1 MATLANVVS
10 VAGNNAGDSFC
21 AVLST
26 GHVDCWGENVHG
38 ELGSGT
44 TTNSDVPVAAVGI
57 SKATA
62 VTSGSD
68 GDGFCAVLSTG
79 HVDCWGDGGLGG
91 LGDGTTTNSDVPVA
105 VKNIS
110 TATVVTSGNDGDGF
124 CAVLST
130 GHVDC
135 WGYNAYGELGN
146 GTTTNSD
153 VPVAVRT
160 IGHAKAV
167 MGGRYNFCAL
177 LSTGHVDCWGYN
189 GDGELGN
196 GTTTNSDV
204 PVAVQTVGNAKALI
218 GNGGGNF
225 CAVLSTGDVDCWGY
239 NGDGQLGNGTAMDSD
254 VPMAAIGI
262 STAIAVSGGGL
273 DVCALL
279 STSHVDCWG
288 YNYYG
293 ELGNGT
299 TTSSG
304 SDVPV
309 AVKNISTATSVTDGL
324 YGACAVLSTGH
335 VDCWGYNRYGELGN
349 GTTTNSDV
357 PVAVHVIGNAAAVI
371 AGLHDF
377 CALLSTGHV
386 DCWGYNAYGELGNG
400 TTANSDVPVAVL
412 AVS

>member
-1 MATLANVVS
+1 MLAVRKRGRVRVTGWILIPSAVAASLLGSGGPAGASNSPSVAAAPLANVVS
-10 VAGNNAGDSFC
+10 VAGNNAGTSFC
-21 AVLST
+21 AVRST
-26 GHVDCWGENVHG
+26 GHVDCWGENRYG
-38 ELGSGT
+38 ELGDGT

-57 SKATA
+57 GKATA

-68 GDGFCAVLSTG
+68 GEGFCAVLSTG
-79 HVDCWGDGGLGG
+79 HVDCWGVGGVGELGN
-91 LGDGTTTNSDVPVA
+91 GTTTNSDVPVA

-110 TATVVTSGNDGDGF
+110 TATAVTSGNDGDGF
-124 CAVLST
+124 CAVLS
-130 GHVDC
+130 
-135 WGYNAYGELGN
+135 
-146 GTTTNSD
+146 S
-153 VPVAVRT
+153 
-160 IGHAKAV
+160 
-167 MGGRYNFCAL
+167 
-177 LSTGHVDCWGYN
+177 GHVDCWGYN
-189 GDGELGN
+189 GAGELGN
-196 GTTTNSDV
+196 GTTTTASDV
-204 PVAVQTVGNAKALI
+204 PVAVQTIGNANALI

-262 STAIAVSGGGL
+262 STATAVSGGGL

-299 TTSSG
+299 TTSSP

-309 AVKNISTATSVTDGL
+309 AVKNISTATAVTDGL
-324 YGACAVLSTGH
+324 YGVCAVLSTGH
-335 VDCWGYNRYGELGN
+335 VDCWGYNRYGELGD

-357 PVAVHVIGNAAAVI
+357 PVAVHVISNTAAVI

-400 TTANSDVPVAVL
+400 TTTNSDVPVAVL
-412 AVS
+412 AAS